1 MAGQDDS
8 GAGPVE
14 SRGRGGQEGG
24 VTARVQVV
32 PRADKVDRFSIVNAE
47 GDVVT
52 FKVLPVRRSRIAQ
65 RRCAAAAAAG
75 RMRAAD
81 AAGCAAS
88 ASASLRCAHL
98 VRAAAGRAC
107 CCLAACT
114 LAMLN
119 PLHAAA

>member
-1 MAGQDDS
+1 M
-8 GAGPVE
+8 
-14 SRGRGGQEGG
+14 
-24 VTARVQVV
+24 TARVQVV

-81 AAGCAAS
+81 AAGCAADAAGCAAS